1 MKIIID
7 TKKIINPIGPYT
19 TAIQIENLIFV
30 SGQISNAIDLNNSNN
45 NIVIQTQEILNNIE
59 LILKKAKT
67 NIENIVKTTIFI
79 TNLKKLDIVNEIYK
93 NFFLK
98 YSTCFPARSC
108 IEVSK
113 LPYNALIEIEV
124 IAYKKS

>member
-1 MKIIID
+1 MKIMID

-30 SGQISNAIDLNNSNN
+30 SGQISNAIDLNNSSN
-45 NIVIQTQEILNNIE
+45 NIVIQTQEILNNIK

-98 YSTCFPARSC
+98 YSTCFPTRSC

-113 LPYNALIEIEV
+113 LPQNALIEIEV